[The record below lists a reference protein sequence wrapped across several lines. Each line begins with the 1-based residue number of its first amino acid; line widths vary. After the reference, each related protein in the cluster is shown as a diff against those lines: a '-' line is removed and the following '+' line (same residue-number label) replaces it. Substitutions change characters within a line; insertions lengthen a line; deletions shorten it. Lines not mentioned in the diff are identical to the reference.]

1 MGKFIIK
8 DVLIEKTS
16 RNIAIAR
23 HQFSDSF
30 NLICGDN
37 EAGKS
42 SLMEFIKNGFF
53 KTNPVRTEAGKIYFE
68 YNSSQYR
75 AEVPD
80 KTLPPVF
87 YNENNQICDAD
98 FLDNALNKRYFNQ
111 GFTINLDDLHN
122 SDNKEFTD
130 FIEDVKDPSNDKLK
144 VYLTDLEKEFYSKI
158 NRKAKEPLNPS
169 VKKIYTEEILPIA
182 NKIKV
187 NSTVENKYNEM
198 TLLKNETE
206 LKIKDI
212 DSKINCLSQI
222 NYLKETEN
230 ELQLKSES
238 GLTININNE
247 IFTENS
253 ELLKEKIKIYNQN
266 LKSYDICSKNLENLR
281 KEISSCENKLVEC
294 SGIIYNNTDFSD
306 FNYSSEDNRKISNL
320 EDEINE
326 KEKTLGILKAK
337 ISNIEELINNNEL
350 KKEKILIS
358 NNVSGLTVSQLKD
371 LYNETET
378 GIDEIESLN
387 NKISTLS
394 AENNNAEIIN
404 NKNSKTVMLVSTAA
418 VISFVFAILGF
429 IKTDYVLGI
438 ALTVLTILLSTII
451 YQNKKS
457 NLKDNSKEIS
467 SLKDEQT
474 TVFNSLKEKLNR
486 YYPQI
491 KDYYELKSVIK
502 TIEKEIEICQVISE
516 TEVENTSK
524 KNELAKQKE
533 EFINIQN
540 EISEKRNLINS
551 IVYSPLFEKTK
562 SVKTYIEAT
571 EILAQIK
578 KFNRETLENKNN
590 ADIYEKEN
598 NKIINLLYSEINKK
612 LQELTTEQTGNNQ
625 TIEELREIKKQL
637 NSEKEEYIKALGT
650 YISVEQNVSLMTK
663 QNELIKKYKDI
674 IKTVCSQK
682 LAIEIINEAKSRF
695 NKTQPN
701 VVAAEKYLSILTDNR
716 YSRID
721 LDGNKIANEKET
733 EFKEWVHL
741 SRGTKE
747 QLCLALR
754 LGYASNYSKDRNTA
768 ESNGKPD
775 LPLIIDDAFVNFD
788 PKRTKNALKCL
799 LEFSKS
805 NQVLFFTCH
814 KDEIKNM
821 LSELNAT
828 NETTVIEL

>member
-1 MGKFIIK
+1 
-8 DVLIEKTS
+8 
-16 RNIAIAR
+16 
-23 HQFSDSF
+23 
-30 NLICGDN
+30 
-37 EAGKS
+37 
-42 SLMEFIKNGFF
+42 MEFIKNGFF

>member
-8 DVLIEKTS
+8 EVLIEKTS
-16 RNIAIAR
+16 RDIAIGR
-23 HQFSDSF
+23 HQFSGSF

-53 KTNPVRTEAGKIYFE
+53 KTNSVRTESGKIYFE

-75 AEVPD
+75 AEVPS

-98 FLDNALNKRYFNQ
+98 FLDNALNERYFNQ
-111 GFTINLDDLHN
+111 GFTINLDHLHN
-122 SDNKEFTD
+122 YDNKEFTE

-144 VYLTDLEKEFYSKI
+144 AYLTDLENEFYSKV
-158 NRKAKEPLNPS
+158 NRKTKEPLNPS

-182 NKIKV
+182 NKIKE

-198 TLLKNETE
+198 TLQKNETE

-222 NYLKETEN
+222 NYLQETEN
-230 ELQLKSES
+230 ELQLKSGS

-294 SGIIYNNTDFSD
+294 NGIIYNNTDFSD
-306 FNYSSEDNRKISNL
+306 FNYSSENNRKISNF
-320 EDEINE
+320 EDEIND

-387 NKISTLS
+387 NKISNLS

-418 VISFVFAILGF
+418 AISFVFAILGF

-451 YQNKKS
+451 YQNKKA

-474 TVFNSLKEKLNR
+474 AVFNSLKEKLNR
-486 YYPQI
+486 YNPQI

-502 TIEKEIEICQVISE
+502 TIKKEIEICQVISE
-516 TEVENTSK
+516 IEVENTSK

-533 EFINIQN
+533 ELINIQN
-540 EISEKRNLINS
+540 EIFEKRNLINS

-562 SVKTYIEAT
+562 SVKNYIEAT

-578 KFNRETLENKNN
+578 KFNSETLENKNN

-598 NKIINLLYSEINKK
+598 KEIINLLYSEINKK
-612 LQELTTEQTGNNQ
+612 LQEFTTEQAGNNQ

-650 YISVEQNVSLMTK
+650 YISVEQNISLMTK

-695 NKTQPN
+695 NKIQPN

-721 LDGNKIANEKET
+721 LDGNKIANERET
-733 EFKEWVHL
+733 EFKEWIHL

-788 PKRTKNALKCL
+788 PKRMKNALKCL

-814 KDEIKNM
+814 KEEIKNM